1 MSFVKSVLLPLA
13 AALALAMPVPAEAA
27 KLTPVSRDQ
36 ANGLIAQCRATP
48 GHFIMRWW
56 NKSACC
62 TEDANLR
69 HTCVVCDDQEN
80 CKLYEEFRRFN
91 ALISLVNEDVQV
103 VSPTEPGDMAP
114 GNPFATGDPFG
125 DAPFFDR

>member
-1 MSFVKSVLLPLA
+1 MSFIKSIVLPLV
-13 AALALAMPVPAEAA
+13 AALALALPLPAEAA
-27 KLTPVSRDQ
+27 KLSPVSRGQ
-36 ANGLIAQCRATP
+36 ANDLIAQCRATP

-91 ALISLVNEDVQV
+91 ALINLVNEDVQV
-103 VSPTEPGDMAP
+103 VSPVEPGASTP
-114 GNPFATGDPFG
+114 ANPFASGDAFG
-125 DAPFFDR
+125 DVPFFDR